1 MTELTGQI
9 EQVTYFNAES
19 GFTVARVAV
28 SGRQEPVTVVGRLL
42 DPRPGEVLA
51 MTGEWATHRT
61 FGEQFKVTDF
71 TIHVPTTARSILK
84 YLGSGLIRGLG
95 PEMATRIVDQF
106 GDRTLDIIEKD
117 IEQLRRVRGIGRKRL
132 DSIRR
137 AWAEQHD
144 IRQLTLFLQHHDIP
158 TGQAMKIFKRY
169 GHGAIAVLRRNPY
182 RLASDIAGIGFKTA
196 DRMARQMAFPME
208 SPMRVEAG
216 LLFILEELAGQ
227 GHVYFP
233 RRDLEG
239 RATEMLSVSPMLVR
253 EAVERLD
260 RQRRIVIEPFSVG
273 KGDMARGQA
282 LYLPYLNQAECDVAR
297 MVGQL
302 LDIPAAVSSKAE
314 NTALALARKHSPVA
328 LVPRQLEAV
337 REALAAKV
345 MVITGGPGTG
355 KTTIIQAILHVFAAL
370 RATIH
375 LAAPTGRAA
384 KRMAEA
390 TGRKAFTIHRLLEYS
405 IQKGGFQRNA
415 EWPLKTDLVVVDEA
429 SMVDTLLM
437 AHLLAGIPRTARL
450 ILVGD
455 VHQLPSVGPGNV
467 LGDIIASESVP
478 VVELT
483 DIHRQARASRI
494 VTSAHAVNAGQ
505 MPVIDPTDAD
515 SDFYFVER
523 ATPEQARDTIAHLV
537 ADRIPNR
544 FGMDP
549 VDDIQVLAPM
559 HRGAAGADEL
569 NRVLQ
574 AALNPKGIEMV
585 RGSRV
590 FRLNDKVMQIRNNYD
605 KEVFNG
611 DVGRITAL
619 REAGQ
624 ELEVTYDG
632 LIVPYTFTELDEIVT
647 AYAVSVHK
655 SQGSEFPAV
664 VIPILTQHYMLLQR
678 NLIYTAITRGRRL
691 VVLVGTRRALA
702 MAVARN
708 DQHKRYTGLCQRL
721 TIAARKVKGLD
732 DGGNGATRRRGHD

>member
-61 FGEQFKVTDF
+61 FGEQFKVTEF

-95 PEMATRIVDQF
+95 PEMAARIVDQF

-144 IRQLTLFLQHHDIP
+144 IRQLTLFLQQHDIP

-169 GHGAIAVLRRNPY
+169 GHSAIAVLRRNPY
-182 RLASDIAGIGFKTA
+182 RLASDITGIGFKTA

-216 LLFILEELAGQ
+216 LLFLLEELAGQ

-239 RATEMLSVSPMLVR
+239 RATEMLSVSSMLVR
-253 EAVERLD
+253 EAIERLD
-260 RQRRIVIEPFSVG
+260 RQRRIVMEPLSVG
-273 KGDMARGQA
+273 KGDVAPGQA

-302 LDIPAAVSSKAE
+302 LDMPAAVSSKEE

-390 TGRKAFTIHRLLEYS
+390 TGRNASHDSPACWNTASKRAAS
-405 IQKGGFQRNA
+405 SGMRNGPSRPI
-415 EWPLKTDLVVVDEA
+415 WSWWMKPPWW
-429 SMVDTLLM
+429 
-437 AHLLAGIPRTARL
+437 IP
-450 ILVGD
+450 
-455 VHQLPSVGPGNV
+455 
-467 LGDIIASESVP
+467 
-478 VVELT
+478 
-483 DIHRQARASRI
+483 
-494 VTSAHAVNAGQ
+494 
-505 MPVIDPTDAD
+505 
-515 SDFYFVER
+515 Y
-523 ATPEQARDTIAHLV
+523 
-537 ADRIPNR
+537 
-544 FGMDP
+544 
-549 VDDIQVLAPM
+549 
-559 HRGAAGADEL
+559 
-569 NRVLQ
+569 
-574 AALNPKGIEMV
+574 
-585 RGSRV
+585 
-590 FRLNDKVMQIRNNYD
+590 
-605 KEVFNG
+605 
-611 DVGRITAL
+611 
-619 REAGQ
+619 
-624 ELEVTYDG
+624 
-632 LIVPYTFTELDEIVT
+632 
-647 AYAVSVHK
+647 
-655 SQGSEFPAV
+655 
-664 VIPILTQHYMLLQR
+664 
-678 NLIYTAITRGRRL
+678 
-691 VVLVGTRRALA
+691 
-702 MAVARN
+702 
-708 DQHKRYTGLCQRL
+708 
-721 TIAARKVKGLD
+721 
-732 DGGNGATRRRGHD
+732 

>member
-1 MTELTGQI
+1 MMELTGQI

-28 SGRQEPVTVVGRLL
+28 SGRPAPVTVVGRLL

-61 FGEQFKVTDF
+61 FGEQFKVTEF
-71 TIHVPTTARSILK
+71 TIHVPTTARTILK

-95 PEMATRIVDQF
+95 PEMAARIVDQF
-106 GDRTLDIIEKD
+106 GDRTLQIIEKD

-144 IRQLTLFLQHHDIP
+144 IRQLMLFLQSHDIP
-158 TGQAMKIFKRY
+158 TGQALKIFKRY
-169 GHGAIAVLRRNPY
+169 GHNAIAVLRRNPY
-182 RLASDIAGIGFKTA
+182 RLASDITGIGFKTA
-196 DRMARQMAFPME
+196 DRMARQMAFPLE
-208 SPMRVEAG
+208 SPLRVEAG
-216 LLFILEELAGQ
+216 LLFLLEELAGQ
-227 GHVYFP
+227 GHVFCP
-233 RRDLEG
+233 RRDLAG
-239 RATEMLSVSPMLVR
+239 RATEMLTVSPTLVC
-253 EAVERLD
+253 EAIDRLD
-260 RQRRIVIEPFSVG
+260 RQRRIVMEPLSVG
-273 KGDMARGQA
+273 EGDVAPGQA
-282 LYLPYLNQAECDVAR
+282 IYLPHLNQAECDVAR
-297 MVGQL
+297 MIGQL
-302 LDIPAAVSSKAE
+302 LEMPAAVSSKEGDA
-314 NTALALARKHSPVA
+314 ALTLARKHSPVE
-328 LVPRQLEAV
+328 LVPRQLAAV
-337 REALAAKV
+337 RAALTAKV

-375 LAAPTGRAA
+375 LTAPTGRAA

-390 TGRKAFTIHRLLEYS
+390 TGRNASTIHRLLEYS

-467 LGDIIASESVP
+467 LGDIIASETVP
-478 VVELT
+478 VVELK

-505 MPVIDPTDAD
+505 VPVIDPADTD

-549 VDDIQVLAPM
+549 VDDIQVLTPM

-611 DVGRITAL
+611 DVGRITAV
-619 REAGQ
+619 REEGQ

-632 LIVPYTFTELDEIVT
+632 LIVSYTSTELDEIVT

-708 DQHKRYTGLCQRL
+708 DQHKRHTGLCQRL
-721 TIAARKVKGLD
+721 AIAARKRKGLD
-732 DGGNGATRRRGHD
+732 DGGNGSARRRGRD

>member
-1 MTELTGQI
+1 MVELTGQI
-9 EQVTYFNAES
+9 EQVTYFSEES
-19 GFTVARVAV
+19 GFTVARLRVN
-28 SGRQEPVTVVGRLL
+28 GRSSPVTVVGRLL
-42 DPRPGEVLA
+42 DPHPGEVLA
-51 MTGEWATHRT
+51 MTGEWAVHRT
-61 FGEQFKVTDF
+61 FGEQFKVSEF
-71 TIHVPTTARSILK
+71 KINVPTTADSILK

-95 PEMATRIVDQF
+95 PEMAARIVGRF
-106 GDRTLDIIEKD
+106 GDRTLQVIEGD
-117 IEQLRRVRGIGRKRL
+117 IEQLKSVKGIGRKRL
-132 DSIRR
+132 ASIRQ
-137 AWAEQHD
+137 AWEEQKEV
-144 IRQLTLFLQHHDIP
+144 RQLMLFLQTHDIP
-158 TGQAMKIFKRY
+158 TGQALKIFKRY
-169 GHGAIAVLRRNPY
+169 GHHAIAVLRRNPY
-182 RLASDIAGIGFKTA
+182 RLASDIAGIGFKSA
-196 DRMARQMAFPME
+196 DRMAHQMGFPAD
-208 SPMRVEAG
+208 SPLRVEAG
-216 LLFILEELAGQ
+216 LLYLLGELADQ
-227 GHVYFP
+227 GHVYSP

-239 RATEMLSVSPMLVR
+239 RAIEMLAVSAALVSD
-253 EAVERLD
+253 AIDRLD
-260 RQRRIVIEPFSVG
+260 RQKRVVIEPLSVG
-273 KGDMARGQA
+273 NGDPDSGPA
-282 LYLPYLNQAECDVAR
+282 LYLPYLNQAECDVTR
-297 MVGQL
+297 MLGQL
-302 LDIPAAVSSKAE
+302 RDASAVVSPMDGDE
-314 NTALALARKHSPVA
+314 ALILARKHSPVVLA
-328 LVPRQLEAV
+328 PGQ
-337 REALAAKV
+337 LAAVHAAVTSKV

-370 RATIH
+370 RGKIH

-390 TGRKAFTIHRLLEYS
+390 CGRKAFTIHRLLNYS

-415 EWPLKTDLVVVDEA
+415 ESPLKTDLVVVDEA

-467 LGDIIASESVP
+467 LGDIIASGTVP

-483 DIHRQARASRI
+483 EIHRQARASRI
-494 VTSAHAVNAGQ
+494 VTSAHAVNAGK
-505 MPVIDPTDAD
+505 MPELAPPETD

-523 ATPEQARDTIAHLV
+523 DTPEQARDTITHLV
-537 ADRIPNR
+537 ADRIPKR
-544 FGMDP
+544 FGFDP

-574 AALNPKGIEMV
+574 AALNPQGAEIV

-619 REAGQ
+619 QEGGQ
-624 ELEVTYDG
+624 VLEVTYDG
-632 LIVPYTFTELDEIVT
+632 IIVPYELTELDEIVS

-664 VIPILTQHYMLLQR
+664 VIPVLTQHYVLLQR

-691 VVLVGTRRALA
+691 VVLVGSRRALA

-708 DQHKRYTGLCQRL
+708 DQRKRHTGLCQRL
-721 TIAARKVKGLD
+721 T
-732 DGGNGATRRRGHD
+732 T